1 MAACWLCGLTGD
13 LSAVCLGKKKN
24 TEKQDYSKPTK
35 STGGKADV
43 SLSLADNPKEQRLKQ
58 VTCWHYITGKDL
70 GQGRGMENY

>member
-1 MAACWLCGLTGD
+1 MLVVWVNWRFIC
-13 LSAVCLGKKKN
+13 SMSRKKKN